1 MSRNT
6 KNRKQHTDETKEL
19 ARARVAAGE
28 SLSRVARELGIAK
41 STLHTWLTQADK
53 DGHQESREKR
63 KEKFIDKAWDVID
76 QALDLSSQKI
86 RLATVSAERFE
97 PLLQQLIELLQK
109 REDVDAG
116 QVRDII
122 KAVSQVMNIGLTEIS
137 TFTGT
142 IYDKQAKANGEEDAK
157 FVFEI
162 RGEGDYK
169 VLAEALEG
177 LSDGA
182 KREVLDNIKRLRGE
196 AAQIQH

>member
-1 MSRNT
+1 MPRNG
-6 KNRKQHTDETKEL
+6 KKGNGRKQHTDETKEL

-41 STLHTWLTQADK
+41 STLHTWLTQADR

-162 RGEGDYK
+162 RGE
-169 VLAEALEG
+169 
-177 LSDGA
+177 
-182 KREVLDNIKRLRGE
+182 
-196 AAQIQH
+196 

>member
-1 MSRNT
+1 MP
-6 KNRKQHTDETKEL
+6 RKTYSDEIKET

-28 SLSRVARELGIAK
+28 SLSKVARSLSIAK
-41 STLHTWLTQADK
+41 STLSSWLTQNDR

-63 KEKFIDKAWDVID
+63 KEKFINKAWDVID

-97 PLLQQLIELLQK
+97 PLLHQLLELLQQ
-109 REDVDAG
+109 REDVDAA

-142 IYDKQAKANGEEDAK
+142 IYDKQAKASGDEDAK

-162 RGEGDYK
+162 KAEGDYEIIAK
-169 VLAEALEG
+169 ALER
-177 LSDGA
+177 LSEDA
-182 KREVLDNIKRLRGE
+182 KREVVTVIREIRGE
-196 AAQIQH
+196 SSGKSTGLQH

>member
-28 SLSRVARELGIAK
+28 SLSKVARDMGIAK
-41 STLHTWLTQADK
+41 STLHSWLTQADR

-63 KEKFIDKAWDVID
+63 KEQFIDKAWDVID

>member
-1 MSRNT
+1 MSR
-6 KNRKQHTDETKEL
+6 KIRKQHSEETKEL

-41 STLHTWLTQADK
+41 STLHTWLTQADR